1 MTARRLDSRLVS
13 ILVLVALAAALALW
27 QYNALDVSGATA
39 GGSGAYYIKFD
50 GIDGEVADKDHKNWS
65 NLSSFSQALKTG
77 ATRRRGDV
85 AFEEIVLV
93 RELDK
98 SSPKLA
104 HAIAKGE
111 VFPKVEIH
119 VTASYTDSGRVT
131 YYAYEL
137 KNVQMLSYSISGNS
151 DVDSVPEEQVKLNFE
166 EIKVTY
172 TEVDSAGKSKGNIEY
187 TWKVEEN

>member
-1 MTARRLDSRLVS
+1 
-13 ILVLVALAAALALW
+13 VLVALALAAALALW
-27 QYNALDVSGATA
+27 QYNARDVSGATA

-65 NLSSFSQALKTG
+65 NLSSFSQALSKNQSGKTG
-77 ATRRRGDV
+77 AMRRRGDV

-104 HAIAKGE
+104 HAVAKGE